1 MRMGTVLQP
10 PKSGKTAK
18 NVSGTGAVDPN
29 ESREQRYDRLYP
41 ARPKLTVEE
50 YIAGQGKDVVA
61 ARERF
66 TRLDANKDGFMT
78 REEFIG
84 SRKK

>member
-1 MRMGTVLQP
+1 V
-10 PKSGKTAK
+10 
-18 NVSGTGAVDPN
+18 NPN

-41 ARPKLTVEE
+41 GKPKLSVEE
-50 YIAGQGKDVVA
+50 YLAGQNKTDPA

-66 TRLDANKDGFMT
+66 AKMDANQDGFMT

-84 SRKK
+84 PRKK